1 MMRLIPA
8 IDLRGGRCV
17 RLRQGDFAAET
28 VFDLD
33 PRELLERYR
42 AWGADWVHVVDLDGA
57 RDGTTAN
64 RDVIA
69 LLAAQPGV
77 QLQVGGGLRSIAA
90 ILELLERGI
99 ARAVIG
105 SLALSA
111 PAQIGA
117 VARELGAQRIVVAL
131 DVRIDSSNAPRVATH
146 GWRQQTATAL
156 WDAVEAVAAEGLT
169 RVLCTDVARDGMLAG
184 PNLDLYREGVR
195 RFPAIE
201 WQASGGIRGVQDLA
215 ALAQTGVAA
224 AVSGRALLEERMN
237 PEELRPFLPN
247 A

>member
-131 DVRIDSSNAPRVATH
+131 DVRIDSTNVPRVATH

-195 RFPAIE
+195 RFPALE

>member
-42 AWGADWVHVVDLDGA
+42 AWGADWVHAVDLDGA

-64 RDVIA
+64 REVIA

-131 DVRIDSSNAPRVATH
+131 DVRIDSTNVPRVATH

-195 RFPAIE
+195 RFPALE